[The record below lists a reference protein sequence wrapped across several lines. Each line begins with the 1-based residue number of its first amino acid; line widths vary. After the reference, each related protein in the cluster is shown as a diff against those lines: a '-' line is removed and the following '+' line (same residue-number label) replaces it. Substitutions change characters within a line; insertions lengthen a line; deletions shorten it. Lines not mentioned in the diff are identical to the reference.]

1 MKRNKVLSLILA
13 LIMVISSLSLGVFAE
28 ATYTIKAGDVLW
40 KIAKEHG
47 MDYKVLAAYN
57 NIADPNKIYAG
68 KILKF
73 PSAVATVKPVVPT
86 TPVATEPVVKTITIL
101 HTNDMHGFFRY
112 GDFDGMGAAKM
123 MTYINEIRAAN
134 KNTLLIDAGD
144 ALQGDNLVTLSK
156 GEEGTKV
163 LNALGYNA
171 MAVGNHEFDYG
182 SAQTVK
188 LQGLLNFP
196 MLASN
201 VKTADGK
208 LLLDDYKI
216 FTVDGIKVGVFGVT
230 TPETTYKTHP
240 DNVVGITFADIYKTS
255 EQMVKT
261 LKAEGAQ
268 VIIAAAHLGDE
279 GDFTS
284 GSLATKVAGID
295 VILDG
300 HSHSTY
306 ETGKLVNGA
315 LIVSAGE
322 KTKNVGNVELTVT
335 DGVVTAKTAKLFT
348 KELSKTTAADPELT
362 EVVYAINKLNS
373 VTTSQVVA
381 TSPVVLV
388 GEKAVVRAGESNL
401 GNLITEALLNVS
413 KADIAFT
420 NGGGIRASIDVG
432 PVTKGEILTV
442 LPYGNTVRVIE
453 ITGADI
459 LAALEV
465 GVDTYPVAKGAFPHV
480 AGMTVTFDATKAAKS
495 RIVEVKIGGVAL
507 DKAKTYK
514 MATNDFLVAG
524 GDGYTMFVG
533 KKVVAEFGAMDEILI
548 DYMNK
553 IGFGKAVLDGRFK
566 ELSKP
571 VGLLPIKTAA

>member
-1 MKRNKVLSLILA
+1 MGSKKKLSLFLA
-13 LIMVISSLSLGVFAE
+13 LMMIISSLSLGVFAQD
-28 ATYTIKAGDVLW
+28 TYTIKSGDVLW
-40 KIAKEHG
+40 KIAKNHG
-47 MDYKVLAAYN
+47 MDYKTLAAYN
-57 NIADPNKIYAG
+57 EIADPDKIFAG
-68 KILKF
+68 KTLKF
-73 PSAVATVKPVVPT
+73 PPVTGTIKPV
-86 TPVATEPVVKTITIL
+86 TPVVTVPPIPAVKTITIL

-123 MTYINEIRAAN
+123 ATYINETRAAN
-134 KNTLLIDAGD
+134 PNTLLIDAGD

-156 GEEGTKV
+156 GEEGTRV
-163 LNALGYNA
+163 LNGLKYDA

-240 DNVVGITFADIYKTS
+240 DNVAGITFADIYKTS

-284 GSLATKVAGID
+284 ATLATKVAGID
-295 VILDG
+295 LILDG

-306 ETGKLVNGA
+306 EAGKVVNNT

-322 KTKNVGNVELTVT
+322 KTKNIGHVELTLTNGALT
-335 DGVVTAKTAKLFT
+335 DKTAKLFT
-348 KELSKTTAADPELT
+348 KDLSKTTSADPDMTEL
-362 EVVYAINKLNS
+362 VYAINKINS
-373 VTTSQVVA
+373 KTTSQVVA
-381 TSPVVLV
+381 TSPVLLV

-401 GNLITEALLNVS
+401 GNLITEALLDIS

-432 PVTKGEILTV
+432 PVTKGEVLTV

-453 ITGADI
+453 VTGADI

-480 AGMTVTFDATKAAKS
+480 AGMTVTFDASKAAKS
-495 RIVEVKIGGVAL
+495 RIVDVKIGGVAL

-514 MATNDFLVAG
+514 MATNDFIVAG
-524 GDGYTMFVG
+524 GDGYTMFIG
-533 KKVVAEFGAMDEILI
+533 KKVIAEFGAMDEVLI

-553 IGFGKAVLDGRFK
+553 IGFGKAILDGRFK

-571 VGLLPIKTAA
+571 VGLILFKLVA